1 MDMKRFTMHSQD
13 RQDAIQ
19 QRRQAEWDR
28 MFQKTP
34 AGMRGPVIDQGE
46 QVKAIPPDIA
56 KEMRADDMFSVASRA
71 AGGMNPSTGR
81 PTKLEEFM
89 RTIGQM
95 YDPAKHDKFSI
106 IKRLEGMGITAS
118 SINDLRGKPG
128 VDAAIQALIG
138 DIQSVPMTKG
148 SWDDFAPVIGDS
160 AGFPPGLFNRR

>member
-1 MDMKRFTMHSQD
+1 
-13 RQDAIQ
+13 
-19 QRRQAEWDR
+19 
-28 MFQKTP
+28 
-34 AGMRGPVIDQGE
+34 
-46 QVKAIPPDIA
+46 
-56 KEMRADDMFSVASRA
+56 
-71 AGGMNPSTGR
+71 
-81 PTKLEEFM
+81 
-89 RTIGQM
+89 M